1 MKGHRTTEHDT
12 DTGWLVRDDQ
22 VLASAEVAV
31 GRMAKARGLLGR
43 DSLDGA
49 LVIGGRRSVHS
60 FSMGFALDVAFLDKD
75 MVVIRMLRLRRNRVT
90 IPVWQARWVVEAEA
104 GAFGR
109 WELKVDDVLEIRTKQ
124 PQSSANGEPAF
135 GEPAFGEPADG
146 NPGAGDPAESE
157 ADDR

>member
-1 MKGHRTTEHDT
+1 MKGHRTTEQDT
-12 DTGWLVRDDQ
+12 EIGWLVRDDQ

-43 DSLDGA
+43 DRLDGA

-60 FSMGFALDVAFLDKD
+60 FSMGFALDVAFLDED
-75 MVVIRMLRLRRNRVT
+75 MVVIRTLRLRRNRVT
-90 IPVWQARWVVEAEA
+90 MPVWQARWVVEAEA

-109 WELKVDDVLEIRTKQ
+109 WELKVDDVLEIRT
-124 PQSSANGEPAF
+124 
-135 GEPAFGEPADG
+135 ADG
-146 NPGAGDPAESE
+146 ETADGETAAGE